1 MPPQWPF
8 LFLLYLLPC
17 KEQASADSIVKI
29 NAPEVIADAGK
40 SGEIHI
46 YVTIKKGF
54 HIQANK
60 VNDDF
65 IIPTTLEINTGE
77 IIETG
82 KQSFP
87 SGKKFRLQGTSDYL
101 LVYDGVFKITIPFK
115 TSEKIQ
121 RGNYTLDAKLHY
133 QACDDKTCLSPKA
146 AVFSVT
152 IKVVEG
158 PK

>member
-1 MPPQWPF
+1 MSAHWPF
-8 LFLLYLLPC
+8 TFLLYLLPC
-17 KEQASADSIVKI
+17 KEQASADSIVKV
-29 NAPEVIADAGK
+29 NAPEVTSYVGK

-77 IIETG
+77 IIATG

-87 SGKKFRLQGTSDYL
+87 SGKKFRLEGTSDYL
-101 LVYDGVFKITIPFK
+101 LVYDGIFKITIPFK
-115 TSEKIQ
+115 TFEKIQ
-121 RGNYTLDAKLHY
+121 KGKYTLDAKLHY
-133 QACDDKTCLSPKA
+133 QACDTKTCFSPKTVA
-146 AVFSVT
+146 FSVAVK
-152 IKVVEG
+152 II
-158 PK
+158 